1 MFSSDFEDLREVDKK
16 EFTRLVNKLLSQC
29 FVSKRNNRKD
39 YNFLQRHKK
48 LFNEYFSYTGFQL
61 DESDEFGVFHLINTQ
76 GLNRKLFNLNETII
90 LLIIRILYEEKKRE
104 LSLTKDVVI
113 TPAEIQDHY
122 MTVRNGKNITKTELS
137 NALATFRRFN
147 IINYGRSEF
156 DTAFDLSLEETP
168 ILVYDT
174 ILMAV
179 PLQNIKEVHENLDKF
194 RTKSLLEEE
203 N

>member
-1 MFSSDFEDLREVDKK
+1 M
-16 EFTRLVNKLLSQC
+16 Q
-29 FVSKRNNRKD
+29 KD
-39 YNFLQRHKK
+39 
-48 LFNEYFSYTGFQL
+48 
-61 DESDEFGVFHLINTQ
+61 
-76 GLNRKLFNLNETII
+76 
-90 LLIIRILYEEKKRE
+90 LYEEKKRE

-203 N
+203 EN